1 MIIVYDSLTGLGK
14 EFAEALG
21 YPVQPVGQGVD
32 EPCILVTR
40 NVGLGKIPETTSR
53 FLDQHRTYV
62 LGVVVNGS
70 KRFGPFYCKAA
81 DKINNLY
88 EIPIIRKISGSGS
101 REDIDFVKH
110 FLKTLR
116 IPDDRRKSG
125 YVGTALN

>member
-21 YPVQPVGQGVD
+21 YPGQPVGQGVN

-40 NVGLGKIPETTSR
+40 NVGLGKIPETTIR
-53 FLDQHRTYV
+53 FLDRHRAYV

-70 KRFGPFYCKAA
+70 KKFGPFYCKAA

-88 EIPIIRKISGSGS
+88 EIPVIRKISGSGS
-101 REDIDFVKH
+101 QEDIEYVRCS
-110 FLKTLR
+110 LKTFQL
-116 IPDDRRKSG
+116 PDDRRKSE